1 MDYGPEATRGRRQ
14 NGIKAQAMRHSVLVV
29 MRQQA
34 ERLMYGDVLDHDG
47 FQTTRASLGEA
58 RRQFHATSPVVVMVG
73 LDDDRDEVLD
83 FVRWAKQQSGD
94 RCRVIGVTAYPERLL
109 NGRVAACDACL
120 QVPVPMALVVST
132 VARCAADA
140 PGAAD

>member
-1 MDYGPEATRGRRQ
+1 MYCGPEATRQRRQ
-14 NGIKAQAMRHSVLVV
+14 NGIKAPAMPHSVLVV

-47 FQTTRASLGEA
+47 FQTTRTSLGEA
-58 RRQFHATSPVVVMVG
+58 RVQFQASSPVVVMVG
-73 LDDDRDEVLD
+73 LDDDGEEVLD

-109 NGRVAACDACL
+109 NGK
-120 QVPVPMALVVST
+120 
-132 VARCAADA
+132 
-140 PGAAD
+140 